1 MTKPADLTPKFHTI
15 SAEEE
20 VIIPEA
26 SDLSQLVG
34 GQSLNQPVV
43 VNQGHLQSPDFKTG
57 TSGWQIK
64 ADGTAEFQTVI
75 AGAYVQIFVQAGIPT
90 SLHINDIW
98 YDSDDGNKPYRAAI
112 VGADQIT
119 AGEWELI
126 DNPTEWADVG
136 NTAGTKPDD
145 SADVTGD
152 NTAAAILNQGNLALL
167 DTVDSV
173 QIAADAVTAAKIA
186 VSGLDGTTG
195 DVATNHIIAGMIQT
209 NAVTADKILADSVTA
224 SKIDVTDLSAIN
236 ANLGTITAGSLSI
249 NSGVASIDSDGDA
262 VFKSVQVGGTTK
274 QYSLGD
280 DGIFSFGD
288 GSDGAHT
295 TSGNETLTTDKYYT
309 NLTVATGHTLNT
321 GGYRIFVNGTLTL
334 EGTGKIVRNGNTGT
348 AGTNA
353 SGQTA
358 GTGGAG
364 ASALADGYLK
374 GSVAGVVGSDG
385 VTGMAGGGAW
395 QCPSAPTAGTAG
407 TATTNSI
414 GSNGSVG
421 GTGGASGGTGGVA
434 TASNVKLIANWHLQ
448 TLLDIGSTGASV
460 KYDNSGGAGSG
471 CGGDGGCNAVNGVGG
486 GGGGGGGS
494 ASSGGIIA
502 IYAKNI
508 VIGANASIE
517 ADGGVGG
524 NGGNGGN
531 ASGNNTSQGGGGG
544 GTGAG
549 GNGGQ
554 IILVYN
560 ELTNDGSITVAGGLA
575 GQTVGTGGLDNP
587 TYGGGD
593 GSAGGLGANGS
604 VGTIRQFQLS
614 I

>member
-20 VIIPEA
+20 IFIPEA

-295 TSGNETLTTDKYYT
+295 TSGNETLTSDKYYT
-309 NLTVATGHTLNT
+309 NLTIATGHTLNT

-334 EGTGKIVRNGNTGT
+334 EGTGKIVRNGN
-348 AGTNA
+348 
-353 SGQTA
+353 
-358 GTGGAG
+358 
-364 ASALADGYLK
+364 
-374 GSVAGVVGSDG
+374 
-385 VTGMAGGGAW
+385 
-395 QCPSAPTAGTAG
+395 
-407 TATTNSI
+407 
-414 GSNGSVG
+414 
-421 GTGGASGGTGGVA
+421 
-434 TASNVKLIANWHLQ
+434 
-448 TLLDIGSTGASV
+448 
-460 KYDNSGGAGSG
+460 
-471 CGGDGGCNAVNGVGG
+471 
-486 GGGGGGGS
+486 
-494 ASSGGIIA
+494 
-502 IYAKNI
+502 
-508 VIGANASIE
+508 
-517 ADGGVGG
+517 
-524 NGGNGGN
+524 NGGNGG
-531 ASGNNTSQGGGGG
+531 T
-544 GTGAG
+544 GTAAGAG
-549 GNGGQ
+549 G
-554 IILVYN
+554 
-560 ELTNDGSITVAGGLA
+560 
-575 GQTVGTGGLDNP
+575 
-587 TYGGGD
+587 
-593 GSAGGLGANGS
+593 S
-604 VGTIRQFQLS
+604 V
-614 I
+614 